1 MNEPKRRGRP
11 PKSKPCADCG
21 QVEGHY
27 DDCPVGVGAPKRE
40 MLDIESDIDTFDRP
54 PFVAQ
59 RVSPAQAYAD
69 RVWCGQSPD
78 TPRAWRVE
86 RVRLALEG
94 QGLPFEGVV
103 LP

>member
-11 PKSKPCADCG
+11 PKAKPCAECG

-27 DDCPVGVGAPKRE
+27 DDCPAGLGVVAP
-40 MLDIESDIDTFDRP
+40 
-54 PFVAQ
+54 
-59 RVSPAQAYAD
+59 SPAQAYAD
-69 RVWCGQSPD
+69 RVWCGQSVSAD
-78 TPRAWRVE
+78 RAWRVE
-86 RVRLALEG
+86 RVRAALEG

>member
-11 PKSKPCADCG
+11 PKAKPCADCG
-21 QVEGHY
+21 QVDGHY
-27 DDCPVGVGAPKRE
+27 DDCPVAMGVSIAADVLSLKA
-40 MLDIESDIDTFDRP
+40 DIEADLLNRI
-54 PFVAQ
+54 A
-59 RVSPAQAYAD
+59 AQAYAD
-69 RVWCGQSPD
+69 RVWAGQSPSAD
-78 TPRAWRVE
+78 LPWRVE